1 MQFTDLGLAEPLL
14 RAVREQGYDTPT
26 PIQAQ
31 AIPQVLKG
39 GALLG
44 GAQTGTGK
52 TAGFTLPMLHRLAAQ
67 PQKKDARGRVAI
79 RALILTPTR
88 ELAAQVEESV
98 RTYGKYLPLTSM
110 VMFGGVGMQ
119 PQIDRL
125 RKGVDILVATPGR
138 LLDHHGQRTLD
149 LSHVEIF
156 VLDEADRM
164 LDMGFIHDIKKVLA
178 VLPQKKQSLLFSA
191 TFSDEIKAL
200 ADKLLNEPALIEV
213 ARRNSTVEA
222 IVQKMHPVGRERKK
236 ELLAHLIK
244 RGDWHQ
250 VLVFT
255 RMKHGANRLAEYL
268 NDNGIGAM
276 AIHGNKSQ
284 GARTKALAEFKTGDL
299 PVLVAT
305 DIAARGIDIDMLPHV
320 VNFELPNIPEDYVH
334 RIGRTGRAGAT
345 GEAIS
350 LVCLDE
356 EIFLKDIERLIKR
369 QVPREVVP
377 GFEPPASERAEPIVL
392 GRMTIGVGGTRRN
405 AGGGGG
411 GGGGGGRTGGGGRS
425 GGGGRPGGGGGRP
438 GGGGGGGGGGRPGAP
453 RGGSGRR

>member
-1 MQFTDLGLAEPLL
+1 MKFIDLGLAEPLL
-14 RAVREQGYDTPT
+14 RAVHEQGYDTPT
-26 PIQAQ
+26 PIQIQ
-31 AIPQVLKG
+31 AIPAVLKG
-39 GALLG
+39 GDLMA

-67 PQKKDARGRVAI
+67 PHKKDARGRIAI

-98 RTYGKYLPLTSM
+98 RTYGKHLPLTSM

-200 ADKLLNEPALIEV
+200 ADRLLNAPALIE
-213 ARRNSTVEA
+213 ATRRNSTVELIA
-222 IVQKMHPVGRERKK
+222 QKIHPVAREKKK

-244 RGDWHQ
+244 QGDWHQ

-255 RMKHGANRLAEYL
+255 RMKHGANRLADYL
-268 NDNGIGAM
+268 NDHGIGAM

-284 GARTKALAEFKTGDL
+284 TARTKALAEFKTGTL

-305 DIAARGIDIDMLPHV
+305 DIAARGIDIDQLPHV
-320 VNFELPNIPEDYVH
+320 VNFELPNVPEDYVH
-334 RIGRTGRAGAT
+334 RIGRTGRAGAQ

-350 LVCLDE
+350 LVCVDE
-356 EIFLKDIERLIKR
+356 DIFLRDIEKLIKR
-369 QVPREVVP
+369 SIPREAVA
-377 GFEPPASERAEPIVL
+377 GFEPLPGEKPEPIVL
-392 GRMTIGVGGTRRN
+392 GRMTIGVGGTKRN
-405 AGGGGG
+405 
-411 GGGGGGRTGGGGRS
+411 GGGGGGR
-425 GGGGRPGGGGGRP
+425 GGRP
-438 GGGGGGGGGGRPGAP
+438 GGGGGGGGGQRSGGAP
-453 RGGSGRR
+453 RPQGPGSGSRAPSSRGPRR